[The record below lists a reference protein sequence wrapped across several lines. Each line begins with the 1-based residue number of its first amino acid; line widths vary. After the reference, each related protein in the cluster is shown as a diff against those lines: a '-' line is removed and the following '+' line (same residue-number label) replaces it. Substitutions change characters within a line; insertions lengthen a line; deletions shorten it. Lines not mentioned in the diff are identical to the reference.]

1 MVGPTELGQ
10 STGSG
15 KEVAVTRVQWQ
26 QLAERWLVDAKT
38 LLDAHRWAAAYYAA
52 GYAVEC
58 GLKACI
64 MARLEV
70 RPELIFQDRKFSE
83 KCWTHNCDE
92 LVRLA
97 GLIAT
102 RDADTAANQVL
113 EQNWTV
119 VRGWTEQSRYQ
130 TTAHHKAK
138 KLYAAI
144 TEKRN
149 GVMPWIRLH
158 W

>member
-1 MVGPTELGQ
+1 
-10 STGSG
+10 
-15 KEVAVTRVQWQ
+15 VTRVEWQ

-38 LLDAHRWAAAYYAA
+38 LLDAHRWAAGYYAA

-70 RPELIFQDRKFSE
+70 TPELIFQDRKFSE
-83 KCWTHNCDE
+83 KCWTHNGDD

-97 GLIAT
+97 GLEAT
-102 RDADTAANQVL
+102 HVADSTANRAL
-113 EQNWTV
+113 RHNWQV
-119 VRGWTEQSRYQ
+119 VREWTEQSRYQ
-130 TTAHHKAK
+130 NTPHHKAK

-144 TEKRN
+144 TDNLN
-149 GVMPWIRLH
+149 GVMPWIRAH